1 MPRISDFLGIA
12 IYMYFSEHGA
22 PHFHAIYG
30 QYEAVI
36 GIDPITIL
44 DGRLPNRVRSLVFE
58 WAAIYQNELRENW
71 RLAREGEPLQGIPSL
86 E

>member
-1 MPRISDFLGIA
+1 MPGISSFLGIA
-12 IYMYFSEHGA
+12 IYMYFREHGV

-36 GIDPITIL
+36 GIRPIAVL
-44 DGRLPNRVRSLVFE
+44 DGRLPRRVLSLVFE
-58 WAAIYQNELRENW
+58 WAAIYQAELEENW
-71 RLAREGEPLQGIPSL
+71 RLGRRSEPLRSIPPL

>member
-22 PHFHAIYG
+22 PRFHAIYG

>member
-1 MPRISDFLGIA
+1 
-12 IYMYFSEHGA
+12 MYFSEHGV

-30 QYEAVI
+30 QYEAAI

-44 DGRLPNRVRSLVFE
+44 DGRLPKRVQSLVFE
-58 WAAIYQNELRENW
+58 WATIYQNELRENW
-71 RLAREGEPLQGIPSL
+71 ILARVGDPLTGIPPL

>member
-1 MPRISDFLGIA
+1 MPRISTFLGIA
-12 IYMYFSEHGA
+12 IYMDYSEHGV

-36 GIDPITIL
+36 GIEPITIL
-44 DGRLPNRVRSLVFE
+44 DGRLPRRVQSLVFE
-58 WAAIYQNELRENW
+58 WAVIYQKELRGNW
-71 RLAREGEPLQGIPSL
+71 ELARTGEPLPGIPPL